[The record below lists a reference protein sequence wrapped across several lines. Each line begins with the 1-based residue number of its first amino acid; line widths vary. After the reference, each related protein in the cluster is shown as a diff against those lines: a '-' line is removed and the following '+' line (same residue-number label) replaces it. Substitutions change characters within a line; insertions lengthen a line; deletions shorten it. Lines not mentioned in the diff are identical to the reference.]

1 MGLGFKWSVW
11 WVSHMLLVILK
22 LQYDIFYPLGDRLLT
37 IMVYLSDVEVSSYVK
52 YLYSYL
58 SGFV

>member
-1 MGLGFKWSVW
+1 
-11 WVSHMLLVILK
+11 MLLVILK